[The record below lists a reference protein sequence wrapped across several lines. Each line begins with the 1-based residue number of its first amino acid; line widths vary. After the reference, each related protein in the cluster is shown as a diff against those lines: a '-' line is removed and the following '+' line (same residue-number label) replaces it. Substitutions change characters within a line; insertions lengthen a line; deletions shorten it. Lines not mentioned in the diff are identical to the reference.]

1 MWKWPPCGRALVAS
15 VRPSEAS
22 LSFVFLLINGV
33 VGCGVGREGFL

>member
-1 MWKWPPCGRALVAS
+1 MAS

-33 VGCGVGREGFL
+33 GGAEMAVKDSCEL